1 MQLVDTWLNLCYRL
15 VQCCV
20 IWCRGVWFLHHQPG
34 PYLIRNSGPQ
44 GHGPSG
50 MKTPSWCGLPHAA
63 GDVGFMHCSEVVGRL
78 ASKILVECVRYFIHW
93 HVKTVK
99 IYICIRIIY
108 ICTFVISYLGWSQL
122 THEYVWC
129 GLKTAKNS
137 PDDSLKLPISHR
149 PASWLPSAS
158 VSGVAMW
165 RLMFGFQLV

>member
-99 IYICIRIIY
+99 IYIYVYVSYIIIY
-108 ICTFVISYLGWSQL
+108 MYICHILPRMIPVDTWICLVWIENSQKFSRWF
-122 THEYVWC
+122 T
-129 GLKTAKNS
+129 
-137 PDDSLKLPISHR
+137 
-149 PASWLPSAS
+149 
-158 VSGVAMW
+158 
-165 RLMFGFQLV
+165 